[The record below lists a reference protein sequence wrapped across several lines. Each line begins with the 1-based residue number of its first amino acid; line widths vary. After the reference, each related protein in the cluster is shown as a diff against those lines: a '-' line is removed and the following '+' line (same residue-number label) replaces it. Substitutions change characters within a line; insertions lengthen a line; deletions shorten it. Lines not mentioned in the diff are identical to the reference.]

1 MNIVKLKKEKKNYLH
16 YQAFPNQ
23 YIAHIPRLV
32 NIRFNVNIAFKL
44 SETYSSKKYMV
55 KKKLLT
61 KHTRPVH
68 Y

>member
-1 MNIVKLKKEKKNYLH
+1 MNILNLKKEKRKKKNYLH

-55 KKKLLT
+55 KKK
-61 KHTRPVH
+61 KIA